1 MSSYPISAPKGQY
14 ASKFSTPSPPDESR
28 LWVGGLFG
36 FVWTILLICFT
47 YVVIA
52 LPKYDFLW
60 AYLLSCAGVI
70 GTLYLLRAI
79 AEPVGDLPKL
89 DTSDPYRL
97 AYLRGGA
104 NEALRVA
111 AALLL
116 EQGRLLNFRDEQDNA
131 MKLATASF
139 DGDLKPARSPVEQA
153 VLDFFIEPRRVSE
166 MFEDS
171 GLKLRVDDLYKP
183 ALIAQGL
190 LPSEAQ
196 QVRRTGRATFAVLFI
211 LVVGVAKIV
220 VAVLGGRYNIGFTI
234 LIMLAAVIWAAT
246 FAGTYRTRL
255 GERVLRSLTSL
266 FDGLRANAA
275 DLKARGATSQI
286 ALVAGVYGVTALP
299 AEVFPEVRETFRP
312 GVHTDA
318 SCGSA
323 CGSSCGGGGD
333 GGSCGSGCGGCGG
346 GCS

>member
-1 MSSYPISAPKGQY
+1 MSSYPFSAPKGQY
-14 ASKFSTPSPPDESR
+14 ASKFSAPAPQDESR

-36 FVWTILLICFT
+36 LVWTALLVCFT

-111 AALLL
+111 AALLI

-131 MKLATASF
+131 MKLATASP
-139 DGDLKPARSPVEQA
+139 DGDPIPVKSPVEQA
-153 VLDFFIEPRRVSE
+153 VLDFFVEPRRADE
-166 MFEDS
+166 MFKSD
-171 GLKLRVDDLYKP
+171 GLKLRVDDFYKP

-196 QVRRTGRATFAVLFI
+196 QARRKGRTAFALLFI
-211 LVVGVAKIV
+211 LAVGVAKIV

-234 LIMLAAVIWAAT
+234 LIMLAAAGWAAS
-246 FAGTYRTRL
+246 FAGAYRTRL
-255 GERVLRSLTSL
+255 GDRVLQSLTAL

-286 ALVAGVYGVTALP
+286 ALVAGVYGVAALP
-299 AEVFPEVRETFRP
+299 ADVFPEVRETFRA
-312 GVHTDA
+312 GVSTGS

-323 CGSSCGGGGD
+323 CGSSCSGGGD